1 MSAELVR
8 EEPMS
13 DVARTTLP
21 QSPATAAEEPV
32 VCSVCSSSRP
42 REEASRNLFV
52 CADCGAHTRISA
64 HERVRQLVDPGT
76 FEIWDSE
83 LEGHDRL
90 GFHDTRPYAERLR
103 EARLRQRLPD
113 AILTGGARMAGIAVG
128 LAAFD
133 FGFLGGS
140 LSTAVGERLAR
151 AIEKSA
157 EADMPFVC
165 VTASGGARMQEGV
178 FSLMQMAKSVSA
190 LHGLAERHLPY
201 ISILADPT
209 MGGSIA
215 SFAALGD
222 VILAE
227 PKAMIGFTGARVITQ
242 ATYEQLPAGFQTSE
256 FHHARGLIDQVVD
269 RRQLREVVI
278 RLLRVLA
285 PSEGEDGRPA
295 A

>member
-1 MSAELVR
+1 MTA
-8 EEPMS
+8 
-13 DVARTTLP
+13 
-21 QSPATAAEEPV
+21 SPTYSSPPPAAAEEDGV
-32 VCSVCSSSRP
+32 ITCTVCSSRQSTS
-42 REEASRNLFV
+42 EAAENLYV
-52 CADCGAHTRISA
+52 CPSCGAHSRISA
-64 HERVRQLVDPGT
+64 HERIRQLADPGT
-76 FEIWDSE
+76 FQVWDVG
-83 LEGHDRL
+83 LEGRDRL
-90 GFHDTRPYAERLR
+90 GFFDTRAYVDRLD
-103 EARLRQRLPD
+103 EARLRQHLPD
-113 AILTGGARMAGIAVG
+113 AILSGAAQISSIPVG

-151 AIEKSA
+151 AIEASA
-157 EADMPFVC
+157 EARMPFIC
-165 VTASGGARMQEGV
+165 VTSSGGARMQEGV

-190 LHGLAERHLPY
+190 LHDLAERHLPY

-256 FHHARGLIDQVVD
+256 FHHARGLIDQLVD
-269 RRQLREVVI
+269 RRQLRDVLSN
-278 RLLRVLA
+278 LLRVLSA
-285 PSEGEDGRPA
+285 PVGDHPA

>member
-1 MSAELVR
+1 VVCNQ
-8 EEPMS
+8 
-13 DVARTTLP
+13 D
-21 QSPATAAEEPV
+21 QSAAEAQANLY
-32 VCSVCSSSRP
+32 VCPS
-42 REEASRNLFV
+42 
-52 CADCGAHTRISA
+52 CGNHSRISA
-64 HERVRQLVDPGT
+64 HERVRELADPGS
-76 FEIWDSE
+76 FREWDAALAGS
-83 LEGHDRL
+83 DRL
-90 GFHDTRPYAERLR
+90 GFFDTRAYSDRLD

-113 AILTGGARMAGIAVG
+113 AILTGAAQISSIRVG

-151 AIEKSA
+151 AIERSA
-157 EADMPFVC
+157 DSDLPFVC
-165 VTASGGARMQEGV
+165 VTSSGGARMQEGV
-178 FSLMQMAKSVSA
+178 FSLMQMAKSVAA
-190 LHGLAERHLPY
+190 LHRLAESHLPF

-256 FHHARGLIDQVVD
+256 FHLARGLIDKVVD
-269 RRQLREVVI
+269 RRQLREVLTQ
-278 RLLRVLA
+278 LLTVLSGPAGDTNQA
-285 PSEGEDGRPA
+285 PA
-295 A
+295 